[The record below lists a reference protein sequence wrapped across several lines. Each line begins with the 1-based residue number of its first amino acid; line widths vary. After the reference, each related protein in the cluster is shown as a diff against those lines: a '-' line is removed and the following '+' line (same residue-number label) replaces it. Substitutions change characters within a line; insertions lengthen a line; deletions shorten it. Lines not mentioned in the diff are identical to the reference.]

1 MRGIVLFEYK
11 SLIFHNFPPFLA
23 HCAELPS
30 SNREV
35 LFSNGVCMQKYNYY
49 LMYHQIRPVQLTY
62 LYSTRS
68 FRFQSNR
75 T

>member
-35 LFSNGVCMQKYNYY
+35 LFSNGVCMQKYNY
-49 LMYHQIRPVQLTY
+49 LNVSSDKTSPTNLLI
-62 LYSTRS
+62 
-68 FRFQSNR
+68 
-75 T
+75 

>member
-30 SNREV
+30 SIREV
-35 LFSNGVCMQKYNYY
+35 LFSNRVCMQKYNYY
-49 LMYHQIRPVQLTY
+49 FNVSSDKTSPTNLLI
-62 LYSTRS
+62 
-68 FRFQSNR
+68 
-75 T
+75 